1 VPELHSKFSASNF
14 EANML
19 CPGRAA
25 MSEGIADPGSVY
37 ADEGT
42 AAHTLFAWCLEQDR
56 DAAAFM
62 GRRIPVGLRTFEVD
76 DDMATPV
83 QTAVRNT
90 REIVGDGMLLSEQRV
105 CYAKP
110 LGVPDDD
117 AWGTSD
123 VIAARG
129 TELQVHDYKH
139 GRGVEVDAED
149 NAQMLLYAMGALLAV
164 DDVLGP
170 FETVRM
176 VIHQP
181 RIKDAPSE
189 WVISAARVRAWAE
202 TTGRKAVEERLGA
215 ERMRAGK
222 TLTQAQWEDIYL
234 RPNEKSCKF
243 CRAKATCPKLR
254 NEAAKTVFEVTPATP
269 DEFDGLDVAERPKQ
283 SDDAWLAAVMAKA
296 DLIED
301 YLKAVR
307 AEVESRLLAGRAIE
321 GWKIVQGRQGNRAW
335 SDANAVEQQL
345 KAMRLP
351 TEVMYD
357 LKLIS
362 PTTAEKLAKA
372 KTIGPRQWK
381 ALQEHVTRSDG
392 AKHVAP
398 VTDPRPALELTPVED
413 DFATVSSDPVHDFA

>member
-1 VPELHSKFSASNF
+1 
-14 EANML
+14 
-19 CPGRAA
+19 
-25 MSEGIADPGSVY
+25 
-37 ADEGT
+37 
-42 AAHTLFAWCLEQDR
+42 
-56 DAAAFM
+56 
-62 GRRIPVGLRTFEVD
+62 
-76 DDMATPV
+76 
-83 QTAVRNT
+83 
-90 REIVGDGMLLSEQRV
+90 MLLSEQRV

-345 KAMRLP
+345 KAMRLKV
-351 TEVMYD
+351 EEMYD